1 MFGLGAF
8 IPRLDIENGDDY
20 KVISGPRL
28 DAIAW
33 EGTMFG
39 SVVLDVA
46 IGMAFVY
53 LLLSLIASVIQE
65 LLATFMQLRAANLEK
80 GLHSLFSGDSI
91 GSEMDLVNSI
101 YDHGL
106 VRGLYSDPKKD
117 SGKLPSLFRKAMNWV
132 RTMMRRVI
140 GIRADKPL
148 TITADPLL
156 LPSYIPSR
164 TFALALID
172 ILNAN
177 KKEGPEAMASIKAA
191 LATQNNKAAQALLT
205 LAIDAKGDVA
215 AFQRNLEQW
224 YNDAMDRVSGWY
236 KRYTQRAL
244 IVIGLLLAIALNV
257 SSVRVARTLWL
268 DRDARQA
275 MVNAAGNY
283 AKDHQTPDAAA
294 TTDPVK
300 LKEQLQSDVNV
311 FSDVTTSALLPL
323 GWKESWHSYESY
335 FERTP
340 KDATFTALTVLAG
353 WIVTALAISFGAP
366 FWFDTLNR
374 FMVVRSTVKPQEKS
388 TTEKAKG

>member
-1 MFGLGAF
+1 
-8 IPRLDIENGDDY
+8 
-20 KVISGPRL
+20 
-28 DAIAW
+28 
-33 EGTMFG
+33 MFG

-53 LLLSLIASVIQE
+53 LLLSLIASVVQE
-65 LLATFMQLRAANLEK
+65 LLAAFMQLRAANLER
-80 GLHSLFSGDSI
+80 GLRSLFSGDSLS
-91 GSEMDLVNSI
+91 SEMDLVNCI

-106 VRGLYSDPKKD
+106 VRGLYSDPKRD
-117 SGKLPSLFRKAMNWV
+117 SGRLPSIFRRMMDWV
-132 RTMMRRVI
+132 RVLMRRVI
-140 GIRADKPL
+140 GINADKPL
-148 TITADPLL
+148 TIGVDPLL

-172 ILNAN
+172 VLNAN
-177 KKEGPEAMASIKAA
+177 KKEGAEAMASIKEA
-191 LATQNNKAAQALLT
+191 LATHNNKAAQALLA
-205 LAIDAKGDVA
+205 LAIDAKGDVV

-244 IVIGLLLAIALNV
+244 IGIGLLLAIALNV

-275 MVNAAGNY
+275 MVNAAGDY
-283 AKDHQTPDAAA
+283 AKSNPTVANSAA
-294 TTDPVK
+294 TADPGK
-300 LKEQLQSDVNV
+300 LKAQLQSDVDT
-311 FSDVTTSALLPL
+311 FSEVTTSSLLPL
-323 GWKESWHSYESY
+323 GWKQSWHSYQSY
-335 FERTP
+335 FETTP
-340 KDATFTALTVLAG
+340 KDAFFSALTVLAG

-388 TTEKAKG
+388 GVEPAKG

>member
-1 MFGLGAF
+1 
-8 IPRLDIENGDDY
+8 
-20 KVISGPRL
+20 
-28 DAIAW
+28 
-33 EGTMFG
+33 MFG

-53 LLLSLIASVIQE
+53 LLLSLIASVVQE
-65 LLATFMQLRAANLEK
+65 LLSTFMQLRSANLEK
-80 GLHSLFSGDSI
+80 GLRSLFSGDSL
-91 GSEMDLVNSI
+91 GAEMDLVNCI

-106 VRGLYSDPKKD
+106 VRGLYSDPKRD
-117 SGKLPSLFRKAMNWV
+117 SGKLPSMFRRMMNWV
-132 RTMMRRVI
+132 RVVMRRAI
-140 GIRADKPL
+140 GISADKPL
-148 TITADPLL
+148 TISADPLL

-177 KKEGPEAMASIKAA
+177 KKEGAEAMASIKEA
-191 LATQNNKAAQALLT
+191 LATHNNKAAQALLA
-205 LAIDAKGDVA
+205 LATDAKGDVT

-224 YNDAMDRVSGWY
+224 FNDAMDRVSGWY

-275 MVNAAGNY
+275 MVDAAGNY
-283 AKDHQTPDAAA
+283 AKANPTAASAGTAADAG
-294 TTDPVK
+294 K
-300 LKEQLQSDVNV
+300 LKAQLQSDVETFNE
-311 FSDVTTSALLPL
+311 VTTSALLPL
-323 GWKESWHSYESY
+323 GWKRSWHSYESD
-335 FERTP
+335 FETAP
-340 KDATFTALTVLAG
+340 KDATFAALTVLAG

-388 TTEKAKG
+388 GTDGGKG

>member
-1 MFGLGAF
+1 
-8 IPRLDIENGDDY
+8 
-20 KVISGPRL
+20 
-28 DAIAW
+28 
-33 EGTMFG
+33 MFG

-53 LLLSLIASVIQE
+53 LLMSLIASVIQE

-117 SGKLPSLFRKAMNWV
+117 SGKLPSLFRKVMNWV

-140 GIRADKPL
+140 GISADKPL

-177 KKEGPEAMASIKAA
+177 KEKGEEAMSSITKA
-191 LATQNNKAAQALLT
+191 LAEHNWIYRDNKAGQALLT
-205 LAIDAKGDVA
+205 LAIDAKGDVV

-283 AKDHQTPDAAA
+283 TKEHQTPAAVT

-300 LKEQLQSDVNV
+300 LKEQLQSDVSV
-311 FSDVTTSALLPL
+311 FSDVTTSALVPL
-323 GWKESWHSYESY
+323 GWKQSWHSYESY

-366 FWFDTLNR
+366 FWFDTLNK
-374 FMVVRSTVKPQEKS
+374 FMVVRSTVKPQE
-388 TTEKAKG
+388 